1 MENKDR
7 SGLFR
12 ELCLSLKRKQI
23 KIKDSPTEKKKNNNK
38 MQKKEKPPKFFSQ
51 SYAECEQITLNWEKD
66 SASKSARN

>member
-23 KIKDSPTEKKKNNNK
+23 KIKDSPTENKKINK
-38 MQKKEKPPKFFSQ
+38 MQKKEKPPEFFSQ